1 MQTHNSVYRKTPL
14 TTAALLRVSLIVVAA
29 LLIISC
35 KKGDTGPAGP
45 TGPTGPAGAKGSDNV
60 VYSSWFT
67 PATYTKDTVFGIYG
81 FNYNKATTDITQQ
94 IVDSGTVLTFGKLDG
109 YNPVIWPTAQVSLLP
124 ISITYLVGSA
134 PNIDTWSALVTA
146 GNLKIRLVSSL
157 NQYGSISNAHQFRY
171 IIIPGGTKS
180 TVASVKSGMAGG
192 GSGTFDNS
200 ANVSEVIRNY
210 RQMGYAE
217 ICHRLGVPE

>member
-1 MQTHNSVYRKTPL
+1 MQTNYSVYRKTSL
-14 TTAALLRVSLIVVAA
+14 RTTFLRVSMIAVAA

-35 KKGDTGPAGP
+35 KKGDPGPAGA

-67 PATYTKDTVFGIYG
+67 PAAYTKDTVFGIYG
-81 FNYNKATTDITQQ
+81 FNYTKATTDITQQ

-109 YNPVIWPTAQVSLLP
+109 YNPVVWPTAQVALMP

-134 PNIDTWSALVTA
+134 ANIDTWSALVTA

-180 TVASVKSGMAGG
+180 TVASVNSGMVGG

-200 ANVSEVIRNY
+200 ANLNEVIRNY
-210 RQMGYAE
+210 RQMGYSE